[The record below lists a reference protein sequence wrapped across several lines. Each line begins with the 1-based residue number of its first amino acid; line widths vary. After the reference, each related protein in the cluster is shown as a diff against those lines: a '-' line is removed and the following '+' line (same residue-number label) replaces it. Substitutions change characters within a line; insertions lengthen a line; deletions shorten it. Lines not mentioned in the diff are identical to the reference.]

1 MKDQDGEEP
10 SAQRI
15 ERMGDELPGSA
26 KRELKRAIGLPYP
39 DRSRRRGI
47 MGGAIRIVVKTKV
60 MWELLRTDGNVKT
73 RTLKTEICG
82 RQILCSTKSLRR
94 PPVSRK
100 MRKRKKTGVTGQM
113 EFKFQESG
121 AGTRAFRQARFHDFM
136 CTRTG
141 K

>member
-1 MKDQDGEEP
+1 M
-10 SAQRI
+10 R
-15 ERMGDELPGSA
+15 DELPGSA

-82 RQILCSTKSLRR
+82 RQFSAVPSLFAAR
-94 PPVSRK
+94 PYPGK
-100 MRKRKKTGVTGQM
+100 CGNAKRL
-113 EFKFQESG
+113 
-121 AGTRAFRQARFHDFM
+121 A
-136 CTRTG
+136 
-141 K
+141 